1 MPDPD
6 NEESPWSDHRI
17 TDSLTKDRPPELQ
30 EQRSL
35 IRYLLFE
42 HGGEVNSLR
51 EKKKKWAIY
60 HSRIFKV
67 NIHESSIFFALR

>member
-6 NEESPWSDHRI
+6 NEESPWGDHRI

-42 HGGEVNSLR
+42 HGGEMNSLR
-51 EKKKKWAIY
+51 NQKKKMCYLSLTHIQGEY
-60 HSRIFKV
+60 S
-67 NIHESSIFFALR
+67 